1 MIDQGRRRAGL
12 LAVRGWFLLIGSCLL
27 PLVAVAT
34 DEPGTWSSQ
43 ARRLTPNPKDEDT
56 GTWISPGGQ
65 ASVVYTDDDVT
76 LRIGRFKTS
85 VGDIAS
91 YAASVEASWS
101 PEAQGVFVNA
111 SEGVA
116 VGIWSSR
123 VFVTRKNGKVVEVPV
138 RRIVVARRALLT
150 IPCDDHTTQPVA
162 TDCLNFASLAWLD
175 HGQKLLVILAVPN
188 SGRYPNMGDSLFF
201 VVDLPKRRI
210 DKMLSNGEALSTYG
224 SYLSPGMIRWLTDNP

>member
-1 MIDQGRRRAGL
+1 MS
-12 LAVRGWFLLIGSCLL
+12 RGIVKWLVVVGACLL
-27 PLVAVAT
+27 PIVASAT
-34 DEPGTWSSQ
+34 DEAETWSSQ
-43 ARRLTPNPKDEDT
+43 AQLLTPNPKDEFT
-56 GTWISPGGQ
+56 GKWVAPGGY
-65 ASVVYTDDDVT
+65 ASVVYSDDDVL

-101 PEAQGVFVNA
+101 PEAHGVFVNA
-111 SEGVA
+111 SEGGA

-123 VFVTRKNGKVVEVPV
+123 VFVTRKNGKVVEVPI

-150 IPCDDHTTQPVA
+150 IPCDDHTTKAVA

-188 SGRYPNMGDSLFF
+188 SSRYPNMGDSLFF
-201 VVDLPKRRI
+201 VVDLQKRRI

-224 SYLSPGMIRWLTDNP
+224 SYLSRGMIRWLTDNL